1 MDIFPV
7 LLLIFGLIFLFMLLI
22 YSIYVKL
29 PLEFR
34 YEDRPN
40 LLFLYLRVIRICWK
54 RRCVLNLANSDISE
68 LALTQERVEVI
79 GKDCRLVDLHIMP
92 NRCVFTLDSKSKT
105 KPSRYGALNR
115 VCWPR
120 M

>member
-7 LLLIFGLIFLFMLLI
+7 LLLVFVLFFLFMLLI

-54 RRCVLNLANSDISE
+54 RRCILANSDISE

-79 GKDCRLVDLHIMP
+79 GKDCRLVDNMP
-92 NRCVFTLDSKSKT
+92 
-105 KPSRYGALNR
+105 
-115 VCWPR
+115 

>member
-7 LLLIFGLIFLFMLLI
+7 LLLIFVVIFLVILLV

-40 LLFLYLRVIRICWK
+40 LLFLYLRVLRICWK
-54 RRCVLNLANSDISE
+54 RRRAQATEDVAN
-68 LALTQERVEVI
+68 LALTQGRIEVI
-79 GKDCRLVDLHIMP
+79 GKDCRLELLLLKGIVDI
-92 NRCVFTLDSKSKT
+92 
-105 KPSRYGALNR
+105 
-115 VCWPR
+115 
-120 M
+120 